1 MEIKQNFI
9 SSERMFRISSDILV
23 NSHQDNKLKIYSK
36 GKKYCFESFF
46 LYEWWEKISKT
57 SLFLILH
64 TFVNFWI
71 DFYHLNNISIPIHFL
86 FLWEINISIDDGIY
100 IDLPVSEEYCIMM
113 FLLLSIHVYP
123 KNNENHLYYPPW
135 TCVCYVF

>member
-46 LYEWWEKISKT
+46 FIIRMVGENKQNIPFPNITYICKL
-57 SLFLILH
+57 
-64 TFVNFWI
+64 
-71 DFYHLNNISIPIHFL
+71 LN
-86 FLWEINISIDDGIY
+86 
-100 IDLPVSEEYCIMM
+100 
-113 FLLLSIHVYP
+113 
-123 KNNENHLYYPPW
+123 
-135 TCVCYVF
+135 